1 MSFTTLVDVATLA
14 AHVDDKGWRVIDVR
28 HQLSDASYG
37 ERVYAESH
45 IPGAIFL
52 HCDRDLS
59 GPLSGS
65 NGRHPWPER
74 DRLTARLGEIGIGP
88 QTQVVVY
95 DDAQGMIAG
104 RLWVLLRW
112 LGHERVALLDGG
124 LQAWQSAGGAMT
136 ARPASVAAVAFKAN
150 KGVGPVTADDLLER
164 LEAPGMCLV
173 DARSPDRYSGE
184 NETIDPVAGHI
195 PGAVNR
201 FFHDNLQADGRCKP
215 AADLRAEWLAVLAG
229 TSPEQ
234 VIHQCGSGVSACHNM
249 LAMEI
254 AGLPGSRLYAG
265 SWSEW
270 CADPGRP
277 VAYWMGES
285 GPFSTDIVAG
295 QCNARKLATDCYVR

>member
-14 AHVDDKGWRVIDVR
+14 AHLGDREWGVIDVR
-28 HQLSDASYG
+28 HQLSDVGYG
-37 ERVYAESH
+37 ERAYSESH
-45 IPGAIFL
+45 IPGAVFL

-59 GPLSGS
+59 GPVTGA

-74 DRLTARLGEIGIGP
+74 DRLVERLGEIGIGS
-88 QTQVVVY
+88 QIQVVVY

-104 RLWVLLRW
+104 RLWALLRW

-124 LQAWQSAGGAMT
+124 LQAWRAAGGTMT
-136 ARPASVAAVAFKAN
+136 SLPPKVRAVAFDASDE
-150 KGVGPVTADDLLER
+150 VGPITTDDVLER
-164 LEAPGMCLV
+164 LETPGMRLV
-173 DARSPDRYSGE
+173 DARSPDRYRGE
-184 NETIDPVAGHI
+184 NETIDPVGGHI

-201 FFHDNLQADGRCKP
+201 FFRDNLLADGRYKP
-215 AADLRAEWLAVLAG
+215 AAELRAEWLAVLAG
-229 TSPEQ
+229 ALPEQ
-234 VIHQCGSGVSACHNM
+234 VIHQCGSGISACHNM

-277 VAYWMGES
+277 V
-285 GPFSTDIVAG
+285 V
-295 QCNARKLATDCYVR
+295 